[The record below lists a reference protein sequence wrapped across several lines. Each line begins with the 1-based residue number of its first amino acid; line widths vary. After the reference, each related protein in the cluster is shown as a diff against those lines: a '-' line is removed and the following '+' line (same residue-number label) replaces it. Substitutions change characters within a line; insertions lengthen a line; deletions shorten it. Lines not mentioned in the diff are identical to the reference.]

1 MRCSIIGA
9 IRIDGT
15 TGAARE
21 IVILGPGSYFLIE
34 ELSGGATAPQGRVWI
49 RHENC
54 ACYEVSERV
63 LMEATN
69 GARALA
75 FAA

>member
-1 MRCSIIGA
+1 
-9 IRIDGT
+9 
-15 TGAARE
+15 
-21 IVILGPGSYFLIE
+21 
-34 ELSGGATAPQGRVWI
+34 LSGGATAPHGRVWI

-63 LMEATN
+63 LMEATS
-69 GARALA
+69 GASALA